1 MYNFTLRISLINKN
15 RAIDDLL
22 VEAIKVACKEASE
35 TANSKRAGRKYIY
48 KNRIDAY
55 SVKIQL
61 ITQTYVVPTRA
72 ISSITRALLRT
83 SIGKELP
90 VYKGSIISAEIL
102 DEGEEDF
109 NNMQDSEIVQE
120 IIAIFFGQ
128 TPVNNTDKNLAQ
140 EAANDIRK
148 IVIEYKQKIRP

>member
-1 MYNFTLRISLINKN
+1 MYNFTLKVSLINKN
-15 RAIDDLL
+15 LKIDDSLA
-22 VEAIKVACKEASE
+22 EAIKAACKEASE
-35 TANSKRAGRKYIY
+35 TTNSKRAGRKYIY

-61 ITQTYVVPTRA
+61 STQTYVVPTRA

-83 SIGKELP
+83 PMGKELP
-90 VYKGSIISAEIL
+90 VHKGSIISATIL
-102 DEGEEDF
+102 DESEENF
-109 NNMQDSEIVQE
+109 NNMQDTEIVQE

-128 TPVNNTDKNLAQ
+128 IPVNNTDKNLAQ

-148 IVIEYKQKIRP
+148 IVIAYKQKIRP